1 MDRRER
7 FNDMPTALLAALQGW
22 QSGMWTALPCI
33 VQSFNA
39 AAMTI
44 VARSAIR
51 GVVRNPQGSEYELEM
66 PLLLDVPV
74 IFPSGGGFTL
84 TFPITEGDECL
95 VVFASRCIDSW
106 WQLSGVQGQAE
117 FRMHD
122 LSDGFAFVGP
132 RSQPRAVSGISTTA
146 VQLRTDTGETFVEV
160 DNAHIR
166 ATPDGGTTLIDAI
179 PGKIRLTAAQIEVH
193 ASESYKWDVN
203 GYGEK
208 ISYMGGDEWQID
220 TYKTPVFPP
229 QVVTTIPHD
238 IEPPEIP

>member
-1 MDRRER
+1 MDRREG
-7 FNDMPTALLAALQGW
+7 FNDIPTALLAALQGW
-22 QSGMWTALPCI
+22 QSGVWTALPCI

-51 GVVRNPQGSEYELEM
+51 GVIRNPQGSEYELEM

-122 LSDGFAFVGP
+122 LSDGLAFVGP

-146 VQLRTDTGETFVEV
+146 VQLRTD
-160 DNAHIR
+160 
-166 ATPDGGTTLIDAI
+166 
-179 PGKIRLTAAQIEVH
+179 
-193 ASESYKWDVN
+193 
-203 GYGEK
+203 
-208 ISYMGGDEWQID
+208 
-220 TYKTPVFPP
+220 
-229 QVVTTIPHD
+229 
-238 IEPPEIP
+238 